1 MNGMRAFSFSVAA
14 LLVVVLVSPALA
26 QSSADAVQSDEALS
40 NLMIAMQSRHIK
52 LWFSGKFAN
61 WKLATYELNQM
72 ERGLAEVAKRAPPAQ
87 PATAKGVSL
96 LRAAIEAKDTQAFVK
111 AYAELN
117 NECNACHRAHGRD
130 YISVLIP
137 TYSPFADQN
146 FTDQVAEGRGLV
158 NRICANCHVVS
169 ENASPRLAPV
179 YKAPSFADLIA
190 RPSFAGDN
198 LRQLLGS
205 EHRHVGPE
213 QAMPNPR
220 LNDYQIEAIVAYFE
234 TLKAEHKQ

>member
-1 MNGMRAFSFSVAA
+1 MRAFS
-14 LLVVVLVSPALA
+14 LLAFLGILLAPPALA
-26 QSSADAVQSDEALS
+26 QSSADPLQSDEALS

-61 WKLATYELNQM
+61 WKLAAYEVNQM
-72 ERGLAEVAKRAPPAQ
+72 ETDLGEVAKRASPPQ
-87 PATAKGVSL
+87 PTTAKGISL
-96 LRAAIEAKDTQAFVK
+96 LRDSIEARDTQAFVK
-111 AYAELN
+111 AYSELT

-146 FTDQVAEGRGLV
+146 FTDQVAEGRALV
-158 NRICANCHVVS
+158 NRICSNCHVVA

-179 YKAPSFADLIA
+179 YKAPSFADLVA
-190 RPSFAGDN
+190 RPSFTGDN

-205 EHRHVGPE
+205 EHRRVGPE

-234 TLKAEHKQ
+234 TLKAEHKVGQQP

>member
-1 MNGMRAFSFSVAA
+1 MNRLLAFSIAA
-14 LLVVVLVSPALA
+14 LLGVLFLPAALA

-61 WKLATYELNQM
+61 WKLAAYELNQM
-72 ERGLAEVAKRAPPAQ
+72 EIGLGEVAKRAPAPQ

-96 LRAAIEAKDTQAFVK
+96 LRASIEAKDTQAFVK
-111 AYAELN
+111 AYSELT
-117 NECNACHRAHGRD
+117 NECNACHRAHGRN

-146 FTDQVAEGRGLV
+146 FSDQVAEGRSLV
-158 NRICANCHVVS
+158 NRICGNCHVVS
-169 ENASPRLAPV
+169 ENASPRLAPI
-179 YKAPSFADLIA
+179 YKAPSFADLVA
-190 RPSFAGDN
+190 RPSFTGDN

-205 EHRHVGPE
+205 EHRRVGPE

-220 LNDYQIEAIVAYFE
+220 LNDYQIEAIVAFFE
-234 TLKAEHKQ
+234 TLKAEQKQ